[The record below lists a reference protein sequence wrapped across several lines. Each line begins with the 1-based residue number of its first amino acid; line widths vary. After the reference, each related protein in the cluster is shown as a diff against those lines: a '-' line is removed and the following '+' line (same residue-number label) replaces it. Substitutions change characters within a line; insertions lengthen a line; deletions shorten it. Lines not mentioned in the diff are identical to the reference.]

1 MNFLAMNLNA
11 RKAKI
16 VWVEVVNEK
25 EKKVSKSFDLFSEE
39 EASIKSAL
47 QGLVG
52 LCENTNATYY
62 FTQEYELV

>member
-1 MNFLAMNLNA
+1 
-11 RKAKI
+11 
-16 VWVEVVNEK
+16 VELVNEK

-52 LCENTNATYY
+52 LCENTNASYY

>member
-1 MNFLAMNLNA
+1 VNFLAMNLNA

-16 VWVEVVNEK
+16 VWVEIVNEK

-39 EASIKSAL
+39 ETKIKNAL

-62 FTQEYELV
+62 FSQEYELV

>member
-1 MNFLAMNLNA
+1 MNLNA

-16 VWVEVVNEK
+16 VWVEVVDGK

-39 EASIKSAL
+39 ESEIKNAL

-52 LCENTNATYY
+52 LCENTNAAYY
-62 FTQEYELV
+62 FTQEYEIV

>member
-25 EKKVSKSFDLFSEE
+25 EKKVSKSFDLFFLR
-39 EASIKSAL
+39 KKPR
-47 QGLVG
+47 
-52 LCENTNATYY
+52 
-62 FTQEYELV
+62 